1 MRDAQQHLQSAGY
14 VPRSTLR
21 QRTRRSRR
29 GSNLVEFVLLLPLFL
44 AFLSA
49 VFDFS
54 WFFFTQAVAQ
64 SSVRDGCRTGSII
77 SPDDD
82 PETEARTTI
91 ADNMAS
97 FPFMGVD
104 CGAATGARCDV
115 EVTTS
120 GASPNE
126 VIECS
131 ITIDYPGLTGLIPM
145 PETVQARSTARFESQ
160 R

>member
-1 MRDAQQHLQSAGY
+1 VRHAPQHRPLSQSEPQQ
-14 VPRSTLR
+14 PR
-21 QRTRRSRR
+21 RRPRR
-29 GSNLVEFVLLLPLFL
+29 GSNLIEFVLLLPLFL

-64 SSVRDGCRTGSII
+64 SSVRDGCRTGSVIH
-77 SPDDD
+77 PDDD
-82 PETEARTTI
+82 PEAEARTNI

-104 CGAATGARCDV
+104 CSSATGSRCDV

-120 GASPNE
+120 GTSPDE
-126 VIECS
+126 LIECS

-145 PETVQARSTARFESQ
+145 PDTVQARSTARFESQ